1 MAEVTMTPYVPPGG
15 GEKEDPMYWLMA
27 PGLVLG
33 ILVVVAFECKSKKP
47 AKDSSNN
54 IFQCLTTPFSF
65 PLLWCRLREQREEL
79 TQGKEGALQAADQ
92 EAGALR

>member
-47 AKDSSNN
+47 AKDSSTQHLSVSNHA
-54 IFQCLTTPFSF
+54 LLF
-65 PLLWCRLREQREEL
+65 PSPLVQ
-79 TQGKEGALQAADQ
+79 TS
-92 EAGALR
+92 

>member
-1 MAEVTMTPYVPPGG
+1 MTEVTMTPYVPPG

-33 ILVVVAFECKSKKP
+33 ILVVIAFECKKKKP
-47 AKDSSNN
+47 AKDSNN
-54 IFQCLTTPFSF
+54 IFQCLTTSFSF
-65 PLLWCRLREQREEL
+65 PLLWCRLREQREEH
-79 TQGKEGALQAADQ
+79 THGKEGALQAADQ

>member
-47 AKDSSNN
+47 AKD
-54 IFQCLTTPFSF
+54 
-65 PLLWCRLREQREEL
+65 
-79 TQGKEGALQAADQ
+79 
-92 EAGALR
+92 

>member
-47 AKDSSNN
+47 AKELLEQQHLSVSNHA
-54 IFQCLTTPFSF
+54 LLF
-65 PLLWCRLREQREEL
+65 PSPLVQ
-79 TQGKEGALQAADQ
+79 TS
-92 EAGALR
+92 